1 MINYDFTFFN
11 GKITAAHEWLAREY
25 RNIRTGRASPS
36 ILDGVMVSA
45 YGAMTPLKQV
55 ANVSTEDART
65 LRVVPWDSSLVK
77 DVEKAITAANLGVGT
92 GSDSAGIRV
101 SFPELSGERRA
112 EMIKLAKH
120 KLEESRAS
128 IRVARDEVWKDIQE
142 KERASELTEDDK
154 FSLKDELQKIV
165 DKGNDE
171 LESAFEHKEKEMMN

>member
-1 MINYDFTFFN
+1 MNYDFTLFN
-11 GKITAAHEWLAREY
+11 SKILAAHEWLAREY

-36 ILDGVMVSA
+36 ILDGVIVSA

-65 LRVVPWDSSLVK
+65 LRVVPWDPSLVK
-77 DVEKAITAANLGVGT
+77 DVEKAITSANLGVGI

-128 IRVARDEVWKDIQE
+128 IRVARDEVRKDIQE
-142 KERASELTEDDK
+142 KERAGDLTEDDK
-154 FSLKDELQKIV
+154 FSLNEELQKIV
-165 DKGNDE
+165 DKGNEE
-171 LESAFEHKEKEMMN
+171 LENAFEHKEKEMMN

>member
-1 MINYDFTFFN
+1 MNYDFALFN
-11 GKITAAHEWLAREY
+11 SKIAGAHEWLAREY
-25 RNIRTGRASPS
+25 RNIRTGRASPA

-65 LRVVPWDSSLVK
+65 LRVVPWDPSLIK
-77 DVEKAITAANLGVGT
+77 DVEKAVTAANLGLGT

-128 IRVARDEVWKDIQE
+128 IRVARDEVRKDIQE
-142 KERASELTEDDK
+142 KERAGELTEDDK
-154 FSLKDELQKIV
+154 FSLNEELQKIV
-165 DKGNDE
+165 DKGNEE
-171 LESAFEHKEKEMMN
+171 LEKAFEHKEKEMIA